1 MELVLYFLQLFRKNF
16 SFSWTSV
23 NLLFQNL
30 CSPLKNFHT
39 SVLNEVAYSVSFM
52 ISDDTLWTN
61 IDLIIFTEVL
71 SFLLRMLDTVLYIVL
86 CNFAFLSVI
95 AIYLVVFNLL
105 KKMLCLF
112 AIKTIKNC
120 EVFNKLLDVWTEI
133 SAACRTGKYVAG
145 SQIE

>member
-112 AIKTIKNC
+112 AIETIENC
-120 EVFNKLLDVWTEI
+120 EVFNKLFDVWTEI
-133 SAACRTGKYVAG
+133 SAACRTSKYVAG